1 MIRVVIVADI
11 RLYREGV
18 ARVLARHPRIRV
30 VGAADGATSVEQ
42 LLANGR
48 TDVVL
53 LDMATANSTSLIR
66 TLAAAAPDVKVIALG
81 LSERESDVIECAEA
95 GISGYVT
102 GDASLDD
109 LAETIESV
117 ERGEMPCSP
126 RVAAT
131 LLRRVAALAAQ
142 QNTRPNDVALTR
154 RELQIL
160 HLIDEGLSNKE
171 IAERLFI
178 EVATVKNHVHNILE
192 KLNVQRRGEAAARSR
207 SFGLVRSPAERP
219 SAHRRI

>member
-1 MIRVVIVADI
+1 VIRVVIVGEM

-30 VGAADGATSVEQ
+30 TGATDGSTKIQHV
-42 LLANGR
+42 LAQGR
-48 TDVVL
+48 TDIVL
-53 LDMATANSTSLIR
+53 VEMAMPESVAVIR
-66 TLAAAAPDVKVIALG
+66 ALAAAAPDVKVIALG
-81 LSERESDVIECAEA
+81 LDEREPDVIACAEA

-102 GDASLDD
+102 RDASLDD

-117 ERGEMPCSP
+117 ARGEMPCSP
-126 RVAAT
+126 GVAAT
-131 LLRRVAALAAQ
+131 LLRRVTALAAQ
-142 QNTRPNDVALTR
+142 QDVQPADVPLTR

-160 HLIDEGLSNKE
+160 HLLDEGLSNKE

-192 KLNVQRRGEAAARSR
+192 KLNVQRRGEAAARARTS
-207 SFGLVRSPAERP
+207 GLATAARTRP
-219 SAHRRI
+219 I